1 MQTGNTN
8 SPQDI
13 LRSAKSHYAVV
24 LLIIAACTITAYMQT
39 RKMTAHYR
47 STALLVVDT
56 QQFVESDADASN
68 DVRDLDILT
77 TLVGR
82 ISTTPVLSHV
92 IELSPELQEHYKVD
106 LNDPRSINS
115 ASKKLGANIT
125 AKLRGDSLFIDLTAN
140 SGNRDLAYWSAKY
153 VSIGY
158 TNFLRV
164 NSRSKAMGGL
174 IQLERGRELSQ
185 KDLEDAQQALISF
198 QTKNKITNLKERKE
212 QLETK
217 NNSDR
222 LVLDNLKL
230 ELSRTRNDL
239 EDLESLGYVNAASGK
254 ANPDNLTNEQLEVV
268 SLIPS
273 VAKNE
278 DFKSINSL
286 YKTAKTTVRNLE
298 VDLKDR
304 HPLMIDAVRNV
315 DNTRRVLLETI
326 SDVPKS
332 LYAQIKYQQQFIEE
346 LNQSIEN
353 QTSKLFE
360 WEQLYMQQTALEQDL
375 EIGTKLIDNI
385 KDQIQSIEFTSE
397 SEGTTIELAEKAT
410 EPSTIEPNKTQRII
424 LGVLLGLGL
433 AYGYLY
439 LINMMDQS
447 IKSVE
452 QAEKVLQ
459 LPVLAAV
466 PVSEING
473 KPTGSRLVMIESP
486 NSTCSEAFR
495 SLRVNIES
503 MTRKKSHKVVLFTS
517 SVPSEGKTFT
527 SINYASS
534 LAQQGHRTLLID
546 MDLRKPA
553 VGPEFKLG
561 DEYVGVSDLLQ
572 SEDKLKQF
580 PDLAIYEAAE
590 KLFVLHGGSHI
601 SNPSEHI
608 SGSAIEELIL
618 KARQNFDRIVID
630 SAPLGPIGDTLSVA
644 RLADMLCLVVRSGKT
659 TSKVALR
666 IIDYLHRHGHTPSG
680 IVLNFLRN
688 NKNKGSYYYY
698 YSSDKD
704 KTYSKSGYQK
714 KQVTNSPVD
723 VAASAEDE
731 PVNS

>member
-1 MQTGNTN
+1 MQTGNTI
-8 SPQDI
+8 SPQEI
-13 LRSAKSHYAVV
+13 LRSAKSHYTIV
-24 LLIIAACTITAYMQT
+24 LLIIVACTLTAYMQS

-82 ISTTPVLSHV
+82 ITTTPVLSHV
-92 IELSPELQEHYKVD
+92 IEISPELQAHYKVD

-125 AKLRGDSLFIDLTAN
+125 AKLRGDSLFIDLTAT
-140 SGNRDLAYWSAKY
+140 SGNRDLAYWAAKY
-153 VSIGY
+153 VSTGY
-158 TNFLRV
+158 TNFLRI

-174 IQLERGRELSQ
+174 VQLERGRELSQ
-185 KDLEDAQQALISF
+185 KDLEDAQKALIGF
-198 QTKNKITNLKERKE
+198 QAENNITNLKERKE

-217 NNSDR
+217 NNGDR
-222 LVLDNLKL
+222 VVLDNLNL
-230 ELSRTRNDL
+230 ELRRIQNDL
-239 EDLESLGYVNAASGK
+239 KDLESVGYGK
-254 ANPDNLTNEQLEVV
+254 ETSERDNPVNLTNEQLEVV

-278 DFKSINSL
+278 DFKNIHSL
-286 YKTAKTTVRNLE
+286 YKAARTTVRNLE
-298 VDLKDR
+298 VDLKSK
-304 HPLMIDAVRNV
+304 HPLMVDAVRNV
-315 DNTRRVLLETI
+315 NNTRRVLLETI
-326 SDVPKS
+326 SDVPRS
-332 LYAQIKYQQQFIEE
+332 LYAQIKYQQQLIEE
-346 LNQSIEN
+346 LTQSVEN

-360 WEQLYMQQTALEQDL
+360 WEQLYMQQAALEQDL
-375 EIGTKLIDNI
+375 EIATKLIDNI
-385 KDQIQSIEFTSE
+385 KDQIQSIEFTAE
-397 SEGTTIELAEKAT
+397 SEGTTIDLAEKAT

-424 LGVLLGLGL
+424 LGVLFGLGL

-439 LINMMDQS
+439 LMNMMDQS

-473 KPTGSRLVMIESP
+473 KPTDSRLVMIESP

-503 MTRKKSHKVVLFTS
+503 MTRKKSNKVILFTS
-517 SVPSEGKTFT
+517 SIPSEGKTFT

-561 DEYVGVSDLLQ
+561 DEYVGVSDLLL
-572 SEDKLKQF
+572 SEDKLRQF
-580 PDLAIYEAAE
+580 PDLAIYEATE

-618 KARQNFDRIVID
+618 KARENFDRIVID

-659 TSKVALR
+659 TSKVVLR

-680 IVLNFLRN
+680 IILNFLRSN
-688 NKNKGSYYYY
+688 NKKGSYYYY

-714 KQVTNSPVD
+714 KQVNYKPVEAPNS
-723 VAASAEDE
+723 SEDE
-731 PVNS
+731 TVKS